1 MRSSYVVRHRFH
13 SICISEVSQVHTSTV
28 LATRKIHL
36 TGWEKSPSFETTNSN
51 SPLARIQTYSDH
63 LKKIDREIS

>member
-1 MRSSYVVRHRFH
+1 MRSLYVVKHRFH

-28 LATRKIHL
+28 LATKKVHL
-36 TGWEKSPSFETTNSN
+36 IGWEKSPSFETTNS
-51 SPLARIQTYSDH
+51 PLARIQTYSNH